1 MELKALSMLH
11 CVVIQPLLSLCIA
24 WMWALPLALLT
35 LGKAA
40 VSQTSS
46 IMSRHLSLP
55 RLSWGFIP
63 FHTGW
68 WWESDAPLQ
77 LAITWCLSPQRT
89 YNKSVSRLQR
99 DHSPTTERCPPLEGV
114 ILSMKFSSI
123 SQLLGPKGRRE
134 GIPVVS
140 WPWVGNGLA
149 GCTNWS
155 DFWMLPGY

>member
-46 IMSRHLSLP
+46 IMGICLCQGSLGDLFLSTQGGGGNRM
-55 RLSWGFIP
+55 RLYN
-63 FHTGW
+63 
-68 WWESDAPLQ
+68 LQ
-77 LAITWCLSPQRT
+77 LHGAFHPKG
-89 YNKSVSRLQR
+89 NKSVSRLQR

-155 DFWMLPGY
+155 DFWMLPGC